1 MMGRLK
7 TLTAM
12 LLTFWVASASAQ
24 SWVEYINTTDLF
36 IVNFPGEPAVT
47 ETTHLSAFNAYFPAR
62 VYTVDNERGKFEITV
77 VNYRDTQA
85 IHLARTNRT
94 EANSSSS
101 VWITDVRASVA
112 HVANNFRTRG
122 GEVTYDAWADIDKI
136 EGHQLQITNPDGSR
150 SFISIH
156 LHASRLYILE
166 GTVPA
171 KAPAPGLFQQSLG
184 ILDEQGRRIRYL
196 MDADGNL
203 TRMEVSHDWIDV
215 DPELAGDQIV
225 Q

>member
-1 MMGRLK
+1 MRICRQLA
-7 TLTAM
+7 TA
-12 LLTFWVASASAQ
+12 LLFFWIAGASAQ
-24 SWVEYINTTDLF
+24 GWLEYINTTDLF
-36 IVNFPGEPAVT
+36 IVNFPGEPVVT
-47 ETTHLSAFNAYFPAR
+47 ETTHHSAFNAYVPAR
-62 VYTVDNERGKFEITV
+62 VYTVENERGRYEITV
-77 VNYRDTQA
+77 VDYRDTKA

-136 EGHQLQITNPDGSR
+136 EGHQLQITNLDGSR

-166 GTVPA
+166 GTVPNS
-171 KAPAPGLFQQSLG
+171 APSPGIFQQSLG
-184 ILDEQGRRIRYL
+184 ILDEEGQRIRYL

-203 TRMEVSHDWIDV
+203 TRMKVLHDWIDV
-215 DPELAGDQIV
+215 NPELAGEQLV
-225 Q
+225 H